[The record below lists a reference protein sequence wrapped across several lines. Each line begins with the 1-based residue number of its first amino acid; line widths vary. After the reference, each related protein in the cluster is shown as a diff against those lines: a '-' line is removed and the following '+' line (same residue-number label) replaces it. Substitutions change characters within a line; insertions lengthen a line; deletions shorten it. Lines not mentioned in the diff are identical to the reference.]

1 MVRPVRAARYFG
13 PRDVRIEEVP
23 EPLAARGE
31 VVLDVLRNA
40 LCGTDSAE
48 WLHGPHLIPVGA
60 PHPGSGRRAPL
71 VMGHEF
77 VGRVAALGDGVES
90 LAIGQRVVCGAGVS
104 CGVCEW
110 CLTGRTN
117 LCARYYTLGLHADG
131 GLAEQVATPASICRL
146 VPDSVSDDA
155 ASLAQPLAVALHAV
169 GRAGVSDGAAVAVI
183 GVGGIGAFVVAAAAA
198 RNAARIVAV
207 DVDDERLETARLL
220 GATDMVDARAVDVTA
235 AIRERTGGEGA
246 HVVIEASGAPPSPE
260 TALESTRRGGRV
272 VLVGLQAAPREIDLF
287 AFTVREVELSTS
299 LAHVCSVDLPAA
311 LELLD
316 TGGITPLLVGEPI
329 SLDETVDRGLHPLAE
344 GAARRKIV
352 VDPTR

>member
-1 MVRPVRAARYFG
+1 M
-13 PRDVRIEEVP
+13 RIEEVP
-23 EPLAARGE
+23 EPLAAPGE

-48 WLHGPHLIPVGA
+48 WLHGPHLIPVGT

-77 VGRVAALGDGVES
+77 VGRVAALGEGVES
-90 LAIGQRVVCGAGVS
+90 VAIGQRVVCGAGVS

-131 GLAEQVATPASICRL
+131 GLAEQVATPASICSP

-169 GRAGVSDGAAVAVI
+169 GRAEVSDGAVVAVI

-198 RNAARIVAV
+198 RNTGRIVAV
-207 DVDDERLETARLL
+207 DVNDERLETARLL
-220 GATDMVDARAVDVTA
+220 GATDVVDARAVDVTA

-246 HVVIEASGAPPSPE
+246 HVVIEASGAPQAPE
-260 TALESTRRGGRV
+260 TALASTRRGGRV
-272 VLVGLQAAPREIDLF
+272 VLVGLQAAPAR
-287 AFTVREVELSTS
+287 STS
-299 LAHVCSVDLPAA
+299 SPSRFARSRSRPRSRTCAPLTCRPPWSFSRPGISRRCSSARPYRSRRPSSSASA
-311 LELLD
+311 RWPNG
-316 TGGITPLLVGEPI
+316 T
-329 SLDETVDRGLHPLAE
+329 
-344 GAARRKIV
+344 ARRKIV